1 MIVSV
6 KGTLY
11 RYCNGD
17 GVKRNEDI
25 EEETVKL
32 IKERIE
38 SRKVKRRK
46 DEEHY
51 EVLEEVFD
59 RATLLALYDLVNKGY
74 IERIYGV
81 VATGKEARI
90 YWAEDPSGNDIALK
104 IFLIVTAEF
113 WKRRKR
119 YIDGD
124 PRFVRIRRSRRHLIK
139 AWCSKEFKNLK
150 LAYEAG
156 VRVPKP
162 IVFKENVLV
171 MEFINA
177 PGERGVPAPLLKD
190 APPTDPHTA
199 FEVIMDYVEKLYK
212 NAKLV
217 HADLSEYNILNREPE
232 FVIIDWGSA
241 VLLAHPNAHEFLMR
255 DISNVT
261 NYFKRL
267 GVDVPD
273 PKEIYSSLVSEH
285 H

>member
-1 MIVSV
+1 M
-6 KGTLY
+6 KH
-11 RYCNGD
+11 
-17 GVKRNEDI
+17 NEEI
-25 EEETVKL
+25 EEELTKL
-32 IKERIE
+32 IRERVE

-51 EVLEEVFD
+51 EVVEEVFD
-59 RATLLALYDLVNKGY
+59 RATLLAIYDLINRGY

-113 WKRRKR
+113 WKSRKR
-119 YIDGD
+119 YMDGD
-124 PRFVRIRRSRRHLIK
+124 PRFARMRRSRRHLIRT
-139 AWCSKEFKNLK
+139 WCSKEFKNLK

-162 IVFKENVLV
+162 ITFKDNVLV

-190 APPTDPHTA
+190 IPPTDPYTA
-199 FEVIMDYVEKLYK
+199 LEIILGYVEKLYK
-212 NAKLV
+212 KAKLV

-232 FVIIDWGSA
+232 FIIIDWGSA
-241 VLLAHPNAHEFLMR
+241 VLTAHPNAHEFLLR
-255 DISNVT
+255 DISNVI

-267 GVDVPD
+267 GIEVPN
-273 PKEIYSSLVSEH
+273 PKEIYQNLVSDFY
-285 H
+285 